1 MILINRKISPA
12 IFACVTGYRVTIQIA
27 VFFFLLVL
35 PGCISFR
42 KITNIPAGIHRD
54 SISGN
59 YWSADYSRRGGLNY
73 IVTLPGKYFETN
85 GSYPLIL
92 FLHSFAERGR
102 DLRLL
107 IKNDEHGDDRLGV
120 KALKESQFQFITVSP
135 LCPAHEG
142 WPFLDRR
149 LNLMLKDAVKK
160 YRINTLRTYLTGVS
174 MGGMG
179 TWSLAM
185 DHPHWFAAIAPV
197 SGAIIFPMTRLKPHA
212 LRNIP
217 VWAFH
222 DSKDSTISI
231 GYEEGKAERLKKAGV
246 NIRYTITETGR
257 HDIWKDIYSGG
268 EIFKW
273 FLQNEKV
280 KKIK

>member
-1 MILINRKISPA
+1 MILITLKMCHVNIACRRGCKVISLVAGLILLSIIPGCTTFKKIS
-12 IFACVTGYRVTIQIA
+12 G
-27 VFFFLLVL
+27 
-35 PGCISFR
+35 
-42 KITNIPAGIHRD
+42 IPAGRQSD
-54 SISGN
+54 TTTGN

-73 IVTLPGKYFETN
+73 IVTFPRNYFETN
-85 GSYPLIL
+85 ESYPLIL

-102 DLRLL
+102 DLKLL

-120 KALKESQFQFITVSP
+120 KALNESQFQFITISP

-160 YRINTLRTYLTGVS
+160 YRINTSRIYLTGIS

-222 DSKDSTISI
+222 DKKDSTISI
-231 GYEEGKAERLKKAGV
+231 HYEQGKAERLKKAGV
-246 NIRYTITETGR
+246 NIKYTVTDNGGHE
-257 HDIWKDIYSGG
+257 IWKDIYSKPD
-268 EIFKW
+268 IFNW
-273 FLQNEKV
+273 FLGIEKG
-280 KKIK
+280 KQ

>member
-1 MILINRKISPA
+1 MILITLKMCHVN
-12 IFACVTGYRVTIQIA
+12 FACRRGCKVIRLVAGLI
-27 VFFFLLVL
+27 LLSVL
-35 PGCISFR
+35 PGCMTFK
-42 KITNIPAGIHRD
+42 KITAIPAARQSYTIT
-54 SISGN
+54 GN

-73 IVTLPGKYFETN
+73 IVTFPRKYFETN
-85 GSYPLIL
+85 ESYPLIL

-102 DLRLL
+102 DLKLL

-120 KALKESQFQFITVSP
+120 KALKESQFQFITISP

-149 LNLMLKDAVKK
+149 LNLMLKDALKK
-160 YRINTLRTYLTGVS
+160 YRINTSRIYLTGIS

-222 DSKDSTISI
+222 DKNDSTISI
-231 GYEEGKAERLKKAGV
+231 RYEQGKAERLKKAGV
-246 NIRYTITETGR
+246 NIKYTVTDSGGHE
-257 HDIWKDIYSGG
+257 IWKDIYSKPD
-268 EIFKW
+268 IFNW
-273 FLQNEKV
+273 FLGIEKR
-280 KKIK
+280 KQ